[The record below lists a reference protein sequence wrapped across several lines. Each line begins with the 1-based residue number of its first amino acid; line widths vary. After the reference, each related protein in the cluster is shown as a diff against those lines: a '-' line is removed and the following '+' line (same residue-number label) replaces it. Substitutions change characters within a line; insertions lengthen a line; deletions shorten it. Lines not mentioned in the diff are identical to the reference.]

1 MMGVASLT
9 INSYRW
15 SFVSVV
21 AYSILWQLFSSKRIL
36 REDLPSTCQAKS
48 KSVYRPSIMRAFV
61 IVMTIVP
68 RPTATPI
75 DQSINPFIITFIVA
89 RRSKQEVHQL
99 PRFRPPFSSIS
110 NKLANIAYF
119 RLANEPPRRST
130 HQKRW
135 PIRRVVSSVD
145 EDRTTAEEIWPS
157 GHWVID
163 RRSWH

>member
-1 MMGVASLT
+1 
-9 INSYRW
+9 
-15 SFVSVV
+15 
-21 AYSILWQLFSSKRIL
+21 
-36 REDLPSTCQAKS
+36 
-48 KSVYRPSIMRAFV
+48 MRAFV

-68 RPTATPI
+68 RPTATPT

-119 RLANEPPRRST
+119 RLENEPPRQST

-135 PIRRVVSSVD
+135 AIRCAVSSVD
-145 EDRTTAEEIWPS
+145 EECTTAEEI
-157 GHWVID
+157 
-163 RRSWH
+163 